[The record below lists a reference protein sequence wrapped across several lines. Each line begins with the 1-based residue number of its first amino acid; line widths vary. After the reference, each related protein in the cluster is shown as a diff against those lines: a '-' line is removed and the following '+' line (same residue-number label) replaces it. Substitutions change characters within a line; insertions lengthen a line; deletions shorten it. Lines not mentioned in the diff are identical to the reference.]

1 MVEGFNRR
9 TWMMFMVAALPA
21 IGSAAAL
28 ANVNREPRIIRPPD
42 DRADYHATTAALKA
56 IGDSV
61 AAQID
66 RNSLTENGDGTFTLN
81 ASTLGEDN
89 NPLCAG
95 ERFGDQPTAASC
107 TATLVAPDILITA
120 GHCLDE
126 DGTRVDLNTI
136 YFVFDYAVKQEGV
149 NPATFTADQVYTA
162 SEVIALAN
170 VANTADDWAVVRLS
184 RAATGRA
191 AVGVR
196 SSGEIA
202 TGDSVVAIGFG
213 AGLPMKFSDNATVQT
228 LVEFGFEADFDII
241 GGNSGGP
248 IVNPAT
254 GLVEGVLSAD
264 QGIDDFLED
273 GDCFRATVCPQ
284 DPGCDASFTLLASV
298 MNAPFQTAIQNAI
311 GGSGGGDDDN
321 GNDDGDDN
329 GSDDD
334 GDDNGG
340 DDDGSDDDGDDDGD
354 DDSSDDDEDGDGVFD
369 DDDVCLGTDSGAEV
383 DDDGCGPD
391 DILELG
397 DDGQSICGAIGLI
410 PPIFMFLGLTQLRRR
425 E

>member
-1 MVEGFNRR
+1 MVNGMKWRAWLKFIAV
-9 TWMMFMVAALPA
+9 TIPT
-21 IGSAAAL
+21 IGAAASL
-28 ANVNREPRIIRPPD
+28 ADGNREPRIIRPPD
-42 DRADYHATTAALKA
+42 DRADYHATTAALQA

-66 RNSLTENGDGTFTLN
+66 RNALTENGDGTFTLN
-81 ASTLGEDN
+81 ASTLGADYD
-89 NPLCAG
+89 PLCAG

-126 DGTRVDLNTI
+126 DGTRVDLSTI
-136 YFVFDYAVKQEGV
+136 YFVFDYAVKQEGA
-149 NPATFTADQVYTA
+149 NPSTFNADQVYTA
-162 SEVIALAN
+162 SEIIALAN
-170 VANTADDWAVVRLS
+170 VADTADDWAVVRLS
-184 RAATGRA
+184 RAATGRTP
-191 AVGVR
+191 VGVR
-196 SSGEIA
+196 SSGAIA
-202 TGDSVVAIGFG
+202 TGDGVVAIGFG

-228 LVEFGFEADFDII
+228 IVDFGFEADLDII

-248 IVNPAT
+248 IINPAT

-264 QGIDDFLED
+264 QGIDDFLQD

-311 GGSGGGDDDN
+311 GGSGGGND
-321 GNDDGDDN
+321 GDDGDDVD
-329 GSDDD
+329 GSDD
-334 GDDNGG
+334 G

-354 DDSSDDDEDGDGVFD
+354 DDSSDDDEDGDGVLDGD
-369 DDDVCLGTDSGAEV
+369 DFCLGTESGAEV

-397 DDGQSICGAIGLI
+397 DDSSDQSICGALGLI
-410 PPIFMFLGLTQLRRR
+410 PPIFMFLGLAQLRRR